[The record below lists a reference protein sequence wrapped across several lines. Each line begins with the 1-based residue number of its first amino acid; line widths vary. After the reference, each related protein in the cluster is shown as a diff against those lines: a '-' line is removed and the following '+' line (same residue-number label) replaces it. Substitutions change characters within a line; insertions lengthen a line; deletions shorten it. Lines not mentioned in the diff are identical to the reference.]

1 MDKQRGWKGKL
12 YPVRECEL
20 IKVEGMMELEN
31 HGLAT
36 ILVITALGKNHQEMW
51 KPVDKSLYLHSLKV
65 SLH

>member
-36 ILVITALGKNHQEMW
+36 ILVITALGKNHQEM
-51 KPVDKSLYLHSLKV
+51 
-65 SLH
+65 